1 MVNSNSLINFIIFI
15 SLIIGIFLRLF
26 NINYDDLWIDE
37 MATFWVTDPSL
48 NFSEMIERHK
58 ATELAPQ
65 FYYFIIYL
73 LHKIFGYDPGVGRYF
88 SSYIGILSIFST
100 GYLINII
107 AKNNAYKLG
116 IFLISFNVFLI
127 SYSMEMRTYMLMF
140 FITTLSLITI
150 FKYLESKKNY
160 FLFLFFIIQICL
172 TLTHP
177 FSLIIFASISILPVY
192 QYINKHP
199 IDKNFLITLA
209 ITGFSILMITYL
221 HYSNL
226 KIGGDYLWNEQ
237 PNLKFYTNFYFS
249 QYFGSRLLG
258 TVHLLLILF
267 LIFKLRT
274 FLFKNYYLII
284 LLTLLILSYFVPLI
298 YGIYK
303 PIITSK
309 YIIFVLIPI
318 IILLSVLIYEIKN
331 KIIKNFLISF
341 IILITFAN
349 QFMEQNFKQLF
360 EDRKYFKPQYNLA
373 LKFINDSN
381 NKNYYVD
388 LNFAKTE
395 NLKKN
400 YFLIYENYL
409 NFISKQNKYDQLK
422 YISNN
427 EINNEYK
434 ELWILCSY
442 LVYGENCKKTILDQT
457 ILEEKQFKNLYLT
470 LVKVD

>member
-1 MVNSNSLINFIIFI
+1 MVNSNTLINFILFI
-15 SLIIGIFLRLF
+15 SIIIGIFLRLF

-58 ATELAPQ
+58 ETELAPQ

-177 FSLIIFASISILPVY
+177 FSLIVFASISILPIY
-192 QYINKHP
+192 QYIKKYP

-274 FLFKNYYLII
+274 FFFTSHLSNFSGNNLLQII
-284 LLTLLILSYFVPLI
+284 YTNPYSQIVHG
-298 YGIYK
+298 YG
-303 PIITSK
+303 
-309 YIIFVLIPI
+309 
-318 IILLSVLIYEIKN
+318 
-331 KIIKNFLISF
+331 
-341 IILITFAN
+341 
-349 QFMEQNFKQLF
+349 
-360 EDRKYFKPQYNLA
+360 
-373 LKFINDSN
+373 
-381 NKNYYVD
+381 
-388 LNFAKTE
+388 
-395 NLKKN
+395 
-400 YFLIYENYL
+400 
-409 NFISKQNKYDQLK
+409 
-422 YISNN
+422 
-427 EINNEYK
+427 
-434 ELWILCSY
+434 
-442 LVYGENCKKTILDQT
+442 
-457 ILEEKQFKNLYLT
+457 
-470 LVKVD
+470 

>member
-1 MVNSNSLINFIIFI
+1 MVNSNSLINFILFI
-15 SLIIGIFLRLF
+15 SLITGIFLRLF

-88 SSYIGILSIFST
+88 SSFVGILSIFSS
-100 GYLINII
+100 GYLIKTIV
-107 AKNNAYKLG
+107 KNNTYKLG

-140 FITTLSLITI
+140 FIATLSLITI
-150 FKYLESKKNY
+150 FKYLERKKNY
-160 FLFLFFIIQICL
+160 LLFLFFITQICL

-177 FSLIIFASISILPVY
+177 FSLIIFASISILPIY

-237 PNLKFYTNFYFS
+237 PSLKFYTNFYFS

-258 TVHLLLILF
+258 IIHLLLLLF

-284 LLTLLILSYFVPLI
+284 LLSLLILSYFVPLV

-331 KIIKNFLISF
+331 KNIKNFLISF
-341 IILITFAN
+341 LILITFAN

-409 NFISKQNKYDQLK
+409 NFISKQNKYNQLK

-427 EINNEYK
+427 EISNKYK

-442 LVYGENCKKTILDQT
+442 LVYGENCKKSISGQT